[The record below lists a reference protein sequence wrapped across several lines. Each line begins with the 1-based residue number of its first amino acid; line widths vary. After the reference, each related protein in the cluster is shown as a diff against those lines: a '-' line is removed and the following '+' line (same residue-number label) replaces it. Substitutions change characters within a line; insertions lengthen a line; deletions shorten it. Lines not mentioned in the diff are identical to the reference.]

1 MLLSSNSV
9 QSEIARKVC
18 FDLKSTWVL
27 RVAAMSLLAAGVSAE
42 ARTIHGVVTNGTN
55 GKMSSGDKVTLL
67 SLAAALD
74 EVGHA
79 TTNTSGEFT
88 LTTPDEAP
96 YLIRVEHQKGAYF
109 KNVPPNVT
117 NAAITVFDVA
127 AKVDGVSTE
136 ADVLRVESDNG
147 QLKVT
152 ENYFV
157 KNVSSPPRTQ
167 SSEHTYEVVIPA
179 DATLDGAA
187 TVGPSGVPTAATP
200 DPVQPKGHYAF
211 SFPIRPNEGENGTRF
226 QLTYHVPYSGNY
238 KFSPKLM
245 QNTDN
250 VAVMVPKG
258 MTFDGAAF
266 QPVPDNVAGQT
277 YLARN
282 VKPGQPIEFT
292 VTGTGSFPRETQGD
306 TSGGAG
312 AMQGGAQGAQAG
324 AAGQNGPGSAPG
336 SGIGVPIDTP
346 DPLAKWKWWI
356 ISGLGLALVVA
367 AAFLL
372 RKPAGAV
379 VVEGQTAGP
388 VPVAPANKSQ
398 LLLEALKEELFAIES
413 EKVAGKL
420 SPAEY
425 VELKAALETVLKR
438 ALERAK

>member
-1 MLLSSNSV
+1 L
-9 QSEIARKVC
+9 Q
-18 FDLKSTWVL
+18 LKNAWVL
-27 RVAAMSLLAAGVSAE
+27 RIAAISLLAAGVGAE

-79 TTNTSGEFT
+79 TTNAKGEFT

-96 YLIRVEHQKGAYF
+96 FLIRVEHQKGAYF
-109 KNVPPNVT
+109 KNVPPGVT
-117 NAAITVFDVA
+117 DAAITVYDVA
-127 AKVDGVSTE
+127 AKVEGVSTE
-136 ADVLRVESDNG
+136 ADVMRIESDNG
-147 QLKVT
+147 QLKIT

-167 SSEHTYEVVIPA
+167 TSEHTYEVVLPP

-200 DPVQPKGHYAF
+200 DPVPPKGHYAF

-226 QLTYHVPYSGNY
+226 QLTYHVPYSGSY
-238 KFSPKLM
+238 KFTPKLM
-245 QNTDN
+245 QDTDN

-258 MTFDGAAF
+258 MTFVGSAF

-277 YLARN
+277 YLIRN
-282 VKPGQPIEFT
+282 VKPSQQLEFT
-292 VTGTGSFPRETQGD
+292 VTGTGSFPREAQGAP
-306 TSGGAG
+306 SGAAGAMPGGPGGAG
-312 AMQGGAQGAQAG
+312 AETTQSGPGGA
-324 AAGQNGPGSAPG
+324 PGG
-336 SGIGVPIDTP
+336 GIGNPIDTA
-346 DPLAKWKWWI
+346 DPLAKYKWWI
-356 ISGLGLALVVA
+356 LSGLALALVVA

-372 RKPAGAV
+372 RKPAGTAV
-379 VVEGQTAGP
+379 AEAAVAP
-388 VPVAPANKSQ
+388 MPVAPAGIAAGKAQ

-425 VELKAALETVLKR
+425 VELKGALETVLRR
-438 ALERAK
+438 ALGRAKD

>member
-1 MLLSSNSV
+1 V
-9 QSEIARKVC
+9 R
-18 FDLKSTWVL
+18 F
-27 RVAAMSLLAAGVSAE
+27 AAMAVLAAGVSAE

-55 GKMSSGDKVTLL
+55 GKPSSGDKVTLL

-79 TTNTSGEFT
+79 STNGKGEFT
-88 LTTPDEAP
+88 LQTPEEQP

-109 KNVPPNVT
+109 RNVPPNVT
-117 NAAITVFDVA
+117 EAAITVYDVA

-136 ADVLRVESDNG
+136 ADVLRIEADNG

-157 KNVSSPPRTQ
+157 KNVSAPPRTQ
-167 SSEHTYEVVIPA
+167 SNDHGYEVVIPA
-179 DATLDGAA
+179 EATLDGAA
-187 TVGPSGVPTAATP
+187 TVGPSGMPTSATP

-226 QLTYHVPYSGNY
+226 QLSYHIPYSGSFTY
-238 KFSPKLM
+238 APKLM
-245 QNTDN
+245 QDTDN

-258 MTFDGAAF
+258 MTFAGGSF
-266 QPVPDNVAGQT
+266 QAVPDNVAGQT
-277 YLARN
+277 YLVRN
-282 VKPGQPIEFT
+282 VKAGQPIPFT
-292 VTGTGSFPRETQGD
+292 VSGTGSFPREAQGD

-312 AMQGGAQGAQAG
+312 AAGSIQGAQAT
-324 AAGQNGPGSAPG
+324 QSGPGGAPG
-336 SGIGVPIDTP
+336 GGIGNPIDTA
-346 DPLAKWKWWI
+346 DPLAKYKWWI
-356 ISGLGLALVVA
+356 IAGLGLALVAA

-379 VVEGQTAGP
+379 VAESQGASLPPASTI
-388 VPVAPANKSQ
+388 ANKGQ
-398 LLLEALKEELFAIES
+398 LLLEALKEELFAIET

-438 ALERAK
+438 ALERTKA

>member
-1 MLLSSNSV
+1 LF
-9 QSEIARKVC
+9 A
-18 FDLKSTWVL
+18 LKSAWVL
-27 RVAAMSLLAAGVSAE
+27 RVAALSVLAAGIGAE

-79 TTNTSGEFT
+79 TTNSKGEFT

-96 YLIRVEHQKGAYF
+96 FLIRVEHQNGAYF
-109 KNVPPNVT
+109 KNVPPGVT
-117 NAAITVFDVA
+117 DAAITVYDVA
-127 AKVDGVSTE
+127 AKVEGVSTE
-136 ADVLRVESDNG
+136 ADVLRVETENG

-167 SSEHTYEVVIPA
+167 SSEHTYEVVIPP

-226 QLTYHVPYSGNY
+226 QLTYHVPYSGSY

-250 VAVMVPKG
+250 VAVILPQG
-258 MTFDGAAF
+258 MNFEPGAGAPY
-266 QPVPDNVAGQT
+266 QPVPDKVAGQT

-282 VKPGQPIEFT
+282 AKPGQALDFS
-292 VTGTGSFPRETQGD
+292 VSGTGSFPRETQGD

-312 AMQGGAQGAQAG
+312 AAQGPPSTQS
-324 AAGQNGPGSAPG
+324 GPGGTPG
-336 SGIGVPIDTP
+336 GGIGQPIDTP
-346 DPLAKWKWWI
+346 DPLAKYKWWI
-356 ISGLGLALVVA
+356 ISGLALALVVA

-372 RKPAGAV
+372 RRPAGG
-379 VVEGQTAGP
+379 VVEAQSGAAA
-388 VPVAPANKSQ
+388 VPVVIPPANKSQ

-420 SPAEY
+420 TPAEY
-425 VELKAALETVLKR
+425 VELKAALETVLRR
-438 ALERAK
+438 ALERNKV